1 MSTRLIL
8 GMLFLIGFVADIVG
22 RSTFLPRVTL
32 LMLGGLAV
40 GPAGFSIVPDNF
52 VHQWFPELTNI
63 ALALIGFLLG
73 HQLSI
78 AALRKRGSK
87 VIGIS
92 LCKVFGAALAVA
104 AALLLAGVDPVIALL
119 LAGVA
124 PATDPAATYDLVHES
139 GASGEFV
146 DTLLSI
152 VAVDDVWGLMIFMV
166 MLATA
171 GVLGGD
177 AAISAGIVTSL
188 ADIGGSVLLGIA
200 LGAPMAYLTGRI
212 RHGEPMLAE
221 ALGFVLLS
229 AGIADWFDLLPILTA
244 MVMGITVASLAK
256 HHERPFHAIAGIEWP
271 FVVLFFV
278 LAGASL
284 ELDKLLLAGE
294 LTVVYVV
301 ARFVGIYAGA
311 RLGSHAVGAQ
321 LVLRR
326 WMGVALMPQA
336 GVAIGMALLA
346 TQRFPDIA
354 SVVLT
359 IAVASTVILETVG
372 PVFTRLAIRRATIM
386 QADDHGTGSAAG
398 SRP

>member
-1 MSTRLIL
+1 MSIPLIL
-8 GMLFLIGFVADIVG
+8 GLLFLIGFIADIVG

-40 GPAGFSIVPDNF
+40 GPAGFSIVPDSF

-78 AALRKRGSK
+78 TALRKRGSK

-104 AALLLAGVDPVIALL
+104 AALMLAGVDPVIALL

-124 PATDPAATYDLVHES
+124 PATDPAATYDIVHES
-139 GASGEFV
+139 GTSGEFV

-166 MLATA
+166 MLAAA
-171 GVLGGD
+171 GIVAGD
-177 AAISAGIVTSL
+177 AAIATGIVSSL
-188 ADIGGSVLLGIA
+188 TDIGGSILLGGA

-221 ALGFVLLS
+221 ALGFVLLG
-229 AGIADWFDLLPILTA
+229 AGIAERFDLLPILTA
-244 MVMGITVASLAK
+244 MVMGITVASLAT
-256 HHERPFHAIAGIEWP
+256 HHERPFHAIAGVEWP
-271 FVVLFFV
+271 FMVLFFV

-284 ELDKLLLAGE
+284 ELDKVQLAGG
-294 LTVVYVV
+294 LTVIYIA
-301 ARFVGIYAGA
+301 ARFIGIYAGA
-311 RLGSHAVGAQ
+311 RLGSRAVGAHAA
-321 LVLRR
+321 LRR
-326 WMGVALMPQA
+326 WLGIALMPQA

-346 TQRFPDIA
+346 TQRFPDTA
-354 SVVLT
+354 SIVLT
-359 IAVASTVILETVG
+359 VAVASTVILETVG
-372 PVFTRLAIRRATIM
+372 PVFTRFAIRRAANE
-386 QADDHGTGSAAG
+386 QAD
-398 SRP
+398 

>member
-1 MSTRLIL
+1 MSIPLIL
-8 GMLFLIGFVADIVG
+8 GLLFLIGFVADIVG

-40 GPAGFSIVPDNF
+40 GPAGFSIVPETF
-52 VHQWFPELTNI
+52 VEQWFPELTNI

-73 HQLSI
+73 NQLSI

-92 LCKVFGAALAVA
+92 LCKVFGAALFVA
-104 AALLLAGVDPVIALL
+104 TTLLVVGVDPVIALL
-119 LAGVA
+119 LAGIA

-139 GASGEFV
+139 GVSGEFV

-166 MLATA
+166 MLAAA
-171 GVLGGD
+171 GILGGD
-177 AAISAGIVTSL
+177 ATIAAGILSSL
-188 ADIGGSVLLGIA
+188 ADIGSSVLLGVA
-200 LGAPMAYLTGRI
+200 LGVPMAYLTGRI

-229 AGIADWFDLLPILTA
+229 AGIANRFDLLPIVTA

-256 HHERPFHAIAGIEWP
+256 HHERPFHVIAGVEWP
-271 FVVLFFV
+271 FMVLFFV

-284 ELDKLLLAGE
+284 ELGKLLLAGE
-294 LTVVYVV
+294 LTLVYIV
-301 ARFVGIYAGA
+301 ARVAGIYAGA
-311 RLGSHAVGAQ
+311 RLGSRIVGADAALQ
-321 LVLRR
+321 R
-326 WMGVALMPQA
+326 WLGVALMPQA

-346 TQRFPDIA
+346 TQRFPDTA

-359 IAVASTVILETVG
+359 VAVASTVVLETIG
-372 PVFTRLAIRRATIM
+372 PIFTRLAIRNATSA
-386 QADDHGTGSAAG
+386 QA
-398 SRP
+398 P

>member
-1 MSTRLIL
+1 MSIPLIL
-8 GMLFLIGFVADIVG
+8 GLLFLIGFIADIVG

-40 GPAGFSIVPDNF
+40 GPAGFAIVPESF
-52 VHQWFPELTNI
+52 VDQWFPELTNI

-78 AALRKRGSK
+78 AALRKRGSR
-87 VIGIS
+87 VVRIS
-92 LCKVFGAALAVA
+92 LYKVFGASLAVA
-104 AALLLAGVDPVIALL
+104 TTLLLLGVDPVIALL

-139 GASGEFV
+139 GAGGEFV

-152 VAVDDVWGLMIFMV
+152 VAIDDVWGLLIFML

-171 GVLGGD
+171 GIVAGD
-177 AAISAGIVTSL
+177 AAIGAGIVSSL
-188 ADIGGSVLLGIA
+188 ADIGGSIVLGIV

-221 ALGFVLLS
+221 ALGFVLLG
-229 AGIADWFDLLPILTA
+229 AGIADWFDLLPIVTA
-244 MVMGITVASLAK
+244 MVMGIAVASLAT
-256 HHERPFHAIAGIEWP
+256 HHERPFHVIAGVEWP
-271 FVVLFFV
+271 FMVLFFV

-284 ELDKLLLAGE
+284 ELDKLLLAGT
-294 LTVVYVV
+294 LTLVYTS
-301 ARFVGIYAGA
+301 ARFIGIYAGA
-311 RLGSHAVGAQ
+311 RLGSRVVGAPTA
-321 LVLRR
+321 LRR
-326 WMGVALMPQA
+326 WLGIALMPQA

-346 TQRFPDIA
+346 TQRFPDTA

-359 IAVASTVILETVG
+359 VAVASTVILETIG
-372 PVFTRLAIRRATIM
+372 PVLTRFAIRRAANE
-386 QADDHGTGSAAG
+386 QAD
-398 SRP
+398 

>member
-1 MSTRLIL
+1 MSIPLIVGL
-8 GMLFLIGFVADIVG
+8 LFLIGFIADIVG

-32 LMLGGLAV
+32 LILGGLAV
-40 GPAGFSIVPDNF
+40 GPAGFSVVPASF
-52 VHQWFPELTNI
+52 VDQWFPELTNI

-78 AALRKRGSK
+78 RALRQRGSK

-92 LCKVFGAALAVA
+92 LCKVFGATIAVA
-104 AALLLAGVDPVIALL
+104 TALLLAGIDPVIALL

-146 DTLLSI
+146 DTLLSV
-152 VAVDDVWGLMIFMV
+152 VAVDDVWGLMIFML

-171 GVLGGD
+171 GILGGD
-177 AAISAGIVTSL
+177 ATIGAGIVASL
-188 ADIGGSVLLGIA
+188 AHIGGSALLGVA

-212 RHGEPMLAE
+212 RRGEPMLAE
-221 ALGFVLLS
+221 ALGFVLLG
-229 AGIADWFDLLPILTA
+229 AGIAEWLEVLPILTA

-256 HHERPFHAIAGIEWP
+256 HHERPFHVIAGVEWP
-271 FVVLFFV
+271 FMVLFFV

-284 ELDKLLLAGE
+284 KVDTLLLSGGV
-294 LTVVYVV
+294 TVIYVL
-301 ARFVGIYAGA
+301 ARFVGIYVGA
-311 RLGSHAVGAQ
+311 YLGSRLVGA
-321 LVLRR
+321 LPALRR
-326 WMGVALMPQA
+326 WLGIGLMPQA

-346 TQRFPDIA
+346 AQRFPDTA

-359 IAVASTVILETVG
+359 VAVASTIVLETVG
-372 PVFTRLAIRRATIM
+372 PVFTRLAIRK
-386 QADDHGTGSAAG
+386 AASG
-398 SRP
+398 KEEST

>member
-1 MSTRLIL
+1 MSIPLIL
-8 GMLFLIGFVADIVG
+8 GLLFLIGFIADIVG

-32 LMLGGLAV
+32 LMLGGLAI
-40 GPAGFSIVPDNF
+40 GPAGFSIVPDSF
-52 VHQWFPELTNI
+52 VNQWFPELTNI

-73 HQLSI
+73 NQLSVP
-78 AALRKRGSK
+78 ALRKRGTK

-92 LCKVFGAALAVA
+92 LCKVFGASLVVA
-104 AALLLAGVDPVIALL
+104 STLLLVGVDPVIALL

-139 GASGEFV
+139 GTSGEFV

-152 VAVDDVWGLMIFMV
+152 VAVDDVWGLLIFMV

-171 GVLGGD
+171 GIVAGD
-177 AAISAGIVTSL
+177 AALATGILSSL
-188 ADIGGSVLLGIA
+188 ADIGSSILLGVA

-221 ALGFVLLS
+221 ALGFVLLG

-244 MVMGITVASLAK
+244 MVMGITVASLAT
-256 HHERPFHAIAGIEWP
+256 HHERPFHVIAGVEWP
-271 FVVLFFV
+271 FMVLFFV

-284 ELDKLLLAGE
+284 ELDKLQLAGT
-294 LTVVYVV
+294 LTVIYIA
-301 ARFVGIYAGA
+301 ARFVGIYLGT
-311 RLGSHAVGAQ
+311 RLGSRVVGAHAA
-321 LVLRR
+321 LRR
-326 WMGVALMPQA
+326 WLGIALMPHA

-346 TQRFPDIA
+346 TQRFPDTA

-359 IAVASTVILETVG
+359 VAVASTVILETVG
-372 PVFTRLAIRRATIM
+372 PVFTRLAIRRAANE
-386 QADDHGTGSAAG
+386 QAD
-398 SRP
+398 

>member
-1 MSTRLIL
+1 MSIPLIL
-8 GMLFLIGFVADIVG
+8 GLLFLIGFIADIVG

-40 GPAGFSIVPDNF
+40 GPAGFSIVPDSF
-52 VHQWFPELTNI
+52 VNQWFPELTNI

-73 HQLSI
+73 NQLSVP
-78 AALRKRGSK
+78 ALRKRGTK

-92 LCKVFGAALAVA
+92 LSKVFGASLFVA
-104 AALLLAGVDPVIALL
+104 TTLLLVGVDPVIALL

-139 GASGEFV
+139 GTSGEFV

-152 VAVDDVWGLMIFMV
+152 VAVDDVWGLLIFMV

-171 GVLGGD
+171 GIVAGD
-177 AAISAGIVTSL
+177 AALATGILSSL
-188 ADIGGSVLLGIA
+188 ADIGSSILLGVA

-221 ALGFVLLS
+221 ALGFVLLG

-244 MVMGITVASLAK
+244 IVMGITVASLAT
-256 HHERPFHAIAGIEWP
+256 HHERPFHVIAGVEWP
-271 FVVLFFV
+271 FMVLFFV

-284 ELDKLLLAGE
+284 ELDKLQLAGT
-294 LTVVYVV
+294 LTVIYIA
-301 ARFVGIYAGA
+301 ARFIGIYLGA
-311 RLGSHAVGAQ
+311 RLGSRIVGAHAA
-321 LVLRR
+321 LRR
-326 WMGVALMPQA
+326 WLGIALMPQA

-346 TQRFPDIA
+346 TQRFPDTA

-359 IAVASTVILETVG
+359 VAVASTVILETVG
-372 PVFTRLAIRRATIM
+372 PVFTRLAIRRAAQE
-386 QADDHGTGSAAG
+386 QAD
-398 SRP
+398 

>member
-1 MSTRLIL
+1 MSIPLIL
-8 GMLFLIGFVADIVG
+8 GLLFLIGFLADIVG

-32 LMLGGLAV
+32 LMLGGLAI
-40 GPAGFSIVPDNF
+40 GPAGFSIVPDSF
-52 VHQWFPELTNI
+52 VQQWFPELTNI

-73 HQLSI
+73 NQLSI

-92 LCKVFGAALAVA
+92 LCKVSGAALAVA
-104 AALLLAGVDPVIALL
+104 GALMLTGVDPVIALL

-139 GASGEFV
+139 GASGEFA

-152 VAVDDVWGLMIFMV
+152 VAIDDVWGLMIFMV
-166 MLATA
+166 MLAAA
-171 GVLGGD
+171 GILGGN
-177 AAISAGIVTSL
+177 AAISAGIVASL

-221 ALGFVLLS
+221 ALGFVLLG
-229 AGIADWFDLLPILTA
+229 AGIADRFDLLPILTA

-256 HHERPFHAIAGIEWP
+256 HHERPFHVIAGIEWP
-271 FVVLFFV
+271 FLVLFFV

-284 ELDKLLLAGE
+284 ELNKLLFAGE
-294 LTVVYVV
+294 LTVVYIV

-311 RLGSHAVGAQ
+311 SLGSYAVGAQ
-321 LVLRR
+321 PALRR
-326 WMGVALMPQA
+326 WLGVALMPQA

-346 TQRFPDIA
+346 TQRFPDTA

-359 IAVASTVILETVG
+359 VAVASTVILETIG
-372 PVFTRLAIRRATIM
+372 PVFTRLAIGRAANEQT
-386 QADDHGTGSAAG
+386 D
-398 SRP
+398 

>member
-1 MSTRLIL
+1 MSIPLIL
-8 GMLFLIGFVADIVG
+8 GLLFLIGFIADIVG

-40 GPAGFSIVPDNF
+40 GPAGFSIVPDSF
-52 VHQWFPELTNI
+52 VNQWFPELTNI

-73 HQLSI
+73 NQLSVP
-78 AALRKRGSK
+78 ALRKRGTK

-92 LCKVFGAALAVA
+92 LCKVFGASLFVA
-104 AALLLAGVDPVIALL
+104 TTLLLVGVDPVIALL

-139 GASGEFV
+139 GTSGEFV

-152 VAVDDVWGLMIFMV
+152 VAVDDVWGLLIFMV

-171 GVLGGD
+171 GIVAGD
-177 AAISAGIVTSL
+177 AALATGILSSL
-188 ADIGGSVLLGIA
+188 ADIGSSILLGVA

-221 ALGFVLLS
+221 ALGFVLLG

-244 MVMGITVASLAK
+244 IVMGITVASLAT
-256 HHERPFHAIAGIEWP
+256 HHERPFHVIAGVEWP
-271 FVVLFFV
+271 FMVLFFV

-284 ELDKLLLAGE
+284 ELEKLQLAGA
-294 LTVVYVV
+294 LTVIYIA
-301 ARFVGIYAGA
+301 ARFIGIYLGA
-311 RLGSHAVGAQ
+311 RLGSRIVGAHAA
-321 LVLRR
+321 LRR
-326 WMGVALMPQA
+326 WLGIALMPQA

-346 TQRFPDIA
+346 TQRFPDTA

-359 IAVASTVILETVG
+359 VAVASTVILETVG
-372 PVFTRLAIRRATIM
+372 PVFTRLAIRRAASE
-386 QADDHGTGSAAG
+386 QAD
-398 SRP
+398 

>member
-1 MSTRLIL
+1 MSIPLIL
-8 GMLFLIGFVADIVG
+8 GLLFLIGFIADIVG

-40 GPAGFSIVPDNF
+40 GPAGFSIVPDSF
-52 VHQWFPELTNI
+52 VNQWFPELTNI

-73 HQLSI
+73 NQLSVP
-78 AALRKRGSK
+78 ALRKRGTK

-92 LCKVFGAALAVA
+92 LCKVFGASLFVA
-104 AALLLAGVDPVIALL
+104 TTLLLFGVDPVIALL

-139 GASGEFV
+139 GTSGEFV

-152 VAVDDVWGLMIFMV
+152 VAVDDVWGLLIFMV

-171 GVLGGD
+171 GIVAGD
-177 AAISAGIVTSL
+177 AALATGILSSL
-188 ADIGGSVLLGIA
+188 ADIGSSILLGVA

-221 ALGFVLLS
+221 ALGFVLLG

-244 MVMGITVASLAK
+244 MVMGIAVASLAT
-256 HHERPFHAIAGIEWP
+256 HHERPFHVIAGVEWP
-271 FVVLFFV
+271 FMVLFFV

-284 ELDKLLLAGE
+284 ELDKLQLAGT
-294 LTVVYVV
+294 LTVIYIA
-301 ARFVGIYAGA
+301 ARFIGIYLGA
-311 RLGSHAVGAQ
+311 RLGSRVVGAHAA
-321 LVLRR
+321 LRR
-326 WMGVALMPQA
+326 WLGIALMPQA

-346 TQRFPDIA
+346 TQRFPDTA

-359 IAVASTVILETVG
+359 VAVASTVILETVG
-372 PVFTRLAIRRATIM
+372 PVFTRLAIRRAANE
-386 QADDHGTGSAAG
+386 QAD
-398 SRP
+398 

>member
-1 MSTRLIL
+1 MSIPLIL
-8 GMLFLIGFVADIVG
+8 GLLFLIGFMADIVG

-40 GPAGFSIVPDNF
+40 GPAGFSIVPDSF
-52 VHQWFPELTNI
+52 VQQWFPELTNI
-63 ALALIGFLLG
+63 SLALIGFLLG

-78 AALRKRGSK
+78 AAIRRRGSK

-104 AALLLAGVDPVIALL
+104 TALMLIGVDPVIALL

-152 VAVDDVWGLMIFMV
+152 VAVDDVWGLIIFMV
-166 MLATA
+166 MLAAA
-171 GVLGGD
+171 GILGGD
-177 AAISAGIVTSL
+177 AAIAAGIVSSL
-188 ADIGGSVLLGIA
+188 ADIGSSALLGVT

-221 ALGFVLLS
+221 ALGFVLLG

-256 HHERPFHAIAGIEWP
+256 HHERPFHVIAGIEWP
-271 FVVLFFV
+271 FMVLFFV

-284 ELDKLLLAGE
+284 ELDKLLLAGQIT
-294 LTVVYVV
+294 LIYIT
-301 ARFVGIYAGA
+301 ARFIGIYTGA
-311 RLGSHAVGAQ
+311 RFGSRVVGSSPEMQRWLGI
-321 LVLRR
+321 
-326 WMGVALMPQA
+326 ALMPQA

-346 TQRFPDIA
+346 AQRFPDTA

-359 IAVASTVILETVG
+359 VAVASTVILETIG
-372 PVFTRLAIRRATIM
+372 PVFTRLAIGKAAHW
-386 QADDHGTGSAAG
+386 QAD
-398 SRP
+398 

>member
-1 MSTRLIL
+1 MSIPLIL
-8 GMLFLIGFVADIVG
+8 GLLFLIGFIADIVG

-40 GPAGFSIVPDNF
+40 GPVGFSIVPDTF
-52 VHQWFPELTNI
+52 VDQWFPELTNI

-92 LCKVFGAALAVA
+92 LCKVFGAAVIVA
-104 AALLLAGVDPVIALL
+104 TALILAGVDPVTALL

-139 GASGEFV
+139 GAKGEFV
-146 DTLLSI
+146 ETLLSI
-152 VAVDDVWGLMIFMV
+152 VAVDDVWGLMTFML
-166 MLATA
+166 MLA
-171 GVLGGD
+171 
-177 AAISAGIVTSL
+177 IAGIL
-188 ADIGGSVLLGIA
+188 AGEATASVGIVAGLSDIGGSVLLGAA

-221 ALGFVLLS
+221 ALGFVLLG
-229 AGIADWFDLLPILTA
+229 AGIAEWFDLLPILTA
-244 MVMGITVASLAK
+244 MVMGIAVASLAS
-256 HHERPFHAIAGIEWP
+256 HHERPFHVIAGVEWP
-271 FVVLFFV
+271 FMVLFFV

-284 ELDKLLLAGE
+284 EVDKLLLAGE
-294 LTVVYVV
+294 ITLLYVF
-301 ARFVGIYAGA
+301 ARFCGIYLGA
-311 RLGSHAVGAQ
+311 RTGALVVGAHPA
-321 LVLRR
+321 LRR
-326 WMGVALMPQA
+326 WLGVALMPQA

-346 TQRFPDIA
+346 AQKFPGTA

-359 IAVASTVILETVG
+359 VAVASTVVLETAG
-372 PVFTRLAIRRATIM
+372 PVFTRLAIRHALLEQR
-386 QADDHGTGSAAG
+386 G
-398 SRP
+398 RE

>member
-1 MSTRLIL
+1 MSIPLIL
-8 GMLFLIGFVADIVG
+8 GLLFLIGFIADIVG

-40 GPAGFSIVPDNF
+40 GPAGFSIVPDSF
-52 VHQWFPELTNI
+52 VNQWFPELTNI

-73 HQLSI
+73 NQLSVP
-78 AALRKRGSK
+78 ALRKRGTK

-92 LCKVFGAALAVA
+92 LSKVFGASLFVA
-104 AALLLAGVDPVIALL
+104 TTLLLFGVDPVIALL

-139 GASGEFV
+139 GTSGEFV

-152 VAVDDVWGLMIFMV
+152 VAVDDVWGLLIFMV

-171 GVLGGD
+171 GIVAGD
-177 AAISAGIVTSL
+177 AALATGILSSL
-188 ADIGGSVLLGIA
+188 ADIGSSILLGVA

-221 ALGFVLLS
+221 ALGFVLLG

-244 MVMGITVASLAK
+244 IVMGITVASLAT
-256 HHERPFHAIAGIEWP
+256 HHERPFHVIAGVEWP
-271 FVVLFFV
+271 FMVLFFV

-284 ELDKLLLAGE
+284 ELEKLQLAGA
-294 LTVVYVV
+294 LTVIYIA
-301 ARFVGIYAGA
+301 ARFIGIYLGA
-311 RLGSHAVGAQ
+311 RLGSRIVGAHAA
-321 LVLRR
+321 LRR
-326 WMGVALMPQA
+326 WLGIALMPQA

-346 TQRFPDIA
+346 TQRFPDTA

-359 IAVASTVILETVG
+359 VAVASTVILETVG
-372 PVFTRLAIRRATIM
+372 PVFTRLAIRRAASE
-386 QADDHGTGSAAG
+386 QAD
-398 SRP
+398 